1 MQSQNTEKR
10 NPFYCNSL
18 LSSSYW
24 DVIHLII
31 KQLCRTG
38 VYDIPSQDIITR
50 DSVTVSV
57 DAVVFYRFFK
67 TYLREN
73 IIYFVLILQGVH
85 ASARC
90 LWRWGLQA
98 EMKKGFS
105 GDKSRLRRS
114 RSFQTWVHNKPGFL
128 NLVLLQSFPDWV

>member
-1 MQSQNTEKR
+1 MTSPLKISSRGTL
-10 NPFYCNSL
+10 SL
-18 LSSSYW
+18 FLSMLSYS
-24 DVIHLII
+24 
-31 KQLCRTG
+31 TG
-38 VYDIPSQDIITR
+38 
-50 DSVTVSV
+50 
-57 DAVVFYRFFK
+57 FFK

-90 LWRWGLQA
+90 LWGWGLQA

-114 RSFQTWVHNKPGFL
+114 RSFQTRAHNKPGFL